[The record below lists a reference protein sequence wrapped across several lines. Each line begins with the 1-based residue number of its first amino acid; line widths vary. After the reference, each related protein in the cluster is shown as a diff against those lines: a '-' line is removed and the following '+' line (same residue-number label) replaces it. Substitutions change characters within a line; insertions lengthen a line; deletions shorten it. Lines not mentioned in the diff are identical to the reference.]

1 MTEPM
6 TTDQRVALAL
16 TTTLQQSAAV
26 AQSFAALS
34 DVRADA
40 PALGRLAER
49 SAETQTDIA
58 GRLLEL
64 AEALASG
71 KVRIV
76 SEGKLV
82 EELASVFRTKLIY
95 GHGGTGGEPVSQIRE
110 AQLFLKGLKD
120 REVIR

>member
-1 MTEPM
+1 MTTEPM

-26 AQSFAALS
+26 AQSFAALTGNE
-34 DVRADA
+34 VA

-64 AEALASG
+64 AEALAAG

-82 EELASVFRTKLIY
+82 QELASVFRAKLIY
-95 GHGGTGGEPVSQIRE
+95 GHGGADGEPASQIRE
-110 AQLFLKGLKD
+110 AQLFLEGLKD